1 MRDYQFGNAS
11 KAATITLEMR
21 RAMRNDEKLAIQR
34 ARASAMRSAKRGISF
49 QEVTI
54 TKEHAMHVSRS
65 FYESRNDKENYEF
78 VCAS

>member
-1 MRDYQFGNAS
+1 
-11 KAATITLEMR
+11 
-21 RAMRNDEKLAIQR
+21 MRNDEKLAIQR
-34 ARASAMRSAKRGISF
+34 ARDSATLSAKRGISF

-54 TKEHAMHVSRS
+54 TKEHAMHVSRI